1 MKISHQFGT
10 AALAALV
17 GFGLALSAHAQ
28 TTNILVND
36 TWRAGNVATPGGPY
50 PGGTYT
56 YAENNG
62 VTAVDS
68 DGDGDLSSAWFSGAT
83 ANLYVVTNN
92 PTPPVTGP
100 NLLEMVNGA
109 TSSHFYT
116 YFTQPDTAVT
126 LSGPGQEMK
135 LTWVFTPTGVNSG
148 NSNAGLTLA
157 LGDTPNGT
165 RSTNVNQVLAKADYT
180 NAYAAFMNMG
190 NLFGTTPLALK
201 KWTTTA
207 AGSLAGTS
215 GNYSANLATGGASL
229 TTGYSDGNQY
239 TFTMDLSMTTT
250 GLVVQEKVSGAG
262 IGGSGTVTATYTDAS
277 QIGQTLS
284 YDTFVIRPTSSTITA
299 GTFDTSLFQVET
311 ITAVPEPST
320 VALVI
325 GGLGLMTGII
335 RRRRR
340 S

>member
-1 MKISHQFGT
+1 MRIRYQLGT
-10 AALAALV
+10 VALATLV
-17 GFGLALSAHAQ
+17 CLGLALSARAQ
-28 TTNILVND
+28 TTNVLVDD
-36 TWRAGNVATPGGPY
+36 TWRAGNRRTPGTYPGGPL
-50 PGGTYT
+50 T

-62 VTAVDS
+62 VVGTDS
-68 DGDGDLSSAWFSGAT
+68 DGDGDLSSAWFKGGSG
-83 ANLYVVTNN
+83 NLAIVTNN

-100 NLLEMVNGA
+100 NILQMSTGA
-109 TSSHFYT
+109 SGSSHWYT
-116 YFTQPDTAVT
+116 YFTQPSTAVT

-157 LGDTPNGT
+157 LGLTPGA
-165 RSTNVNQVLAKADYT
+165 RSTNDGTLAQGNYT

-190 NLFGTTPLALK
+190 NTFGTTPLALK
-201 KWTTTA
+201 KWSLA
-207 AGSLAGTS
+207 GSGSLAGTS

-250 GLVVQEKVSGAG
+250 GLVVKEQIAG
-262 IGGSGTVTATYTDAS
+262 DSIGGSGAITATYTDAS
-277 QIGQTLS
+277 QIGQSLS
-284 YDTFVIRPTSSTITA
+284 YDTFMIRPTSQAITA
-299 GTFDTSLFQVET
+299 STFDTSLFEVET
-311 ITAVPEPST
+311 INAVPEPST
-320 VALVI
+320 IALVI